1 MEGMSPSSRLA
12 RLTEAFHEAGGARSR
27 VLIRRVWL
35 GDLRTDLI
43 DAQRQVYDSYA
54 PSVTAFGDDQT
65 VTSADPVELAGQLD
79 QVVRECGADSLNLR
93 IHLPGMPPEAV
104 RDQIVR
110 LGSDVLPRLR
120 TLAQGRPWS

>member
-1 MEGMSPSSRLA
+1 MEGMSPAPRLA
-12 RLTEAFHEAGGARSR
+12 RLTGAFLEAGGAGAKT
-27 VLIRRVWL
+27 LIRRVWL

-54 PSVTAFGDDQT
+54 GSTAAFGDDQT
-65 VTSADPVELAGQLD
+65 VTSVDPAELAGQLD

-120 TLAQGRPWS
+120 TLAHGRPWS

>member
-1 MEGMSPSSRLA
+1 LSK
-12 RLTEAFHEAGGARSR
+12 LTGAFHEAGGAGAK

-35 GDLRTDLI
+35 GDLRSDLV

-54 PSVTAFGDDQT
+54 GSTAAFGEDQT
-65 VTSADPVELAGQLD
+65 VTSVDPAELAGQLD
-79 QVVRECGADSLNLR
+79 QVVRERGADSLNLR
-93 IHLPGMPPEAV
+93 IHLPGMSPQAV

-120 TLAQGRPWS
+120 ALAQARPWS